1 MLRNPS
7 AALRGFTLIELMIVV
22 TLIGLITVIALP
34 RFNGARQHAHR
45 TQVLTDLRSLVAAQE
60 AYWDNTKF
68 YADDVAQLTEFN
80 RTNNVVIEILE
91 TAGNGWSAKGT
102 HDSDDEIECGFYT
115 GEVTAPGIP
124 GIKEGSVACKSG

>member
-102 HDSDDEIECGFYT
+102 HDSDSEIECGFYP